1 MCGLLIST
9 FCSAEFG
16 ICNSSIDLLP
26 INLILSHVI
35 LYQHHDFYNL
45 LISSPRV
52 VAKKMVCQLEAIQ
65 LAHKRGCFCLLC
77 RHSWWWGRV
86 TATVTVRNVTISLC
100 HACWLRNSWF
110 IKCTIFP
117 DHTCFCSNG
126 WINYVSWTTSLF
138 TRLSEE
144 GLLTERSENPSRLKT
159 KLKSGIQEWN
169 EQSNRFRIT
178 KNWLD
183 SGTRFT
189 SEVQEFTTE
198 MRTSILMDHLRHE
211 PTSWDVDMS
220 FCGPSTTV

>member
-26 INLILSHVI
+26 INSILSHVI

-65 LAHKRGCFCLLC
+65 LAHKRGCLCLLC

-86 TATVTVRNVTISLC
+86 TATVTVCNVTISLC

-138 TRLSEE
+138 TWLSEA

-178 KNWLD
+178 KNRLD

-211 PTSWDVDMS
+211 PTSWNVDMS

>member
-1 MCGLLIST
+1 MLL
-9 FCSAEFG
+9 F
-16 ICNSSIDLLP
+16 
-26 INLILSHVI
+26 

-52 VAKKMVCQLEAIQ
+52 VAKKMVCQLEAIR
-65 LAHKRGCFCLLC
+65 LAHKRGCLCLLC

-100 HACWLRNSWF
+100 HACWLRSSWF
-110 IKCTIFP
+110 IKCTIFH

-138 TRLSEE
+138 TWLSEE

-178 KNWLD
+178 KNRLN

-189 SEVQEFTTE
+189 SEVQEFMTE
-198 MRTSILMDHLRHE
+198 MRTSILMDHLRNE